1 MVHDRRYERIAEL
14 FARASELEP
23 RAREAFL
30 ETECGDDTD
39 LRAAVEAMLA
49 HDRRSRVPLDE
60 PIGAPTAAILP
71 EPTGDLVG
79 TRIGHYHLR
88 SVIASGG
95 MGTVYQATQDKP
107 RRTVAVKVMKR
118 GLGSRSALRRFEG
131 IIHRDLKPANILVD
145 SQGEPKIIDFG
156 VARSTDSDMAAT
168 TLQTDV
174 GQLIGTLQYMS
185 PEQCEADPHDLD
197 TRSDVYALGVVLY
210 ELLCEQL
217 PYDVSGAPI
226 HEAVSVVRGATPV
239 RPSSFNR
246 TLRGDIET
254 ITLKALE
261 KDRQRR
267 YQSALDLAQD
277 IKRYLSNE
285 TILARPPSLGYQL
298 RKFAQR
304 HRTTAAA
311 LLGVAFALV
320 LGVIATSWQAV
331 RATNAEQD
339 AVRLAD
345 AEAKQREIA
354 TENERQ
360 ARTVIAFIEGILRSA
375 HPHETRGYDYTVREL
390 MGEFSAGLGS
400 QLAGEP
406 EVETTL
412 RLMIGST
419 YRTLGDIDRAEEHA
433 HGALAAA
440 DRAESDGL
448 TARALLALGFVQHD
462 QRDFRTAALTIENA
476 TELSRATFGD
486 DDVRT
491 ARMITALSEIRSH
504 LNDDAGA
511 EEAAREALAIA
522 RTHPDTGV
530 TGLCLLN
537 LADILFAQSKWDEAE
552 QLFVEAIELHET
564 KIGRTPNLSSTLRKF
579 SALLMAMG
587 RLPEAEAAV
596 REALAVATETLGPD
610 SSMLWPSLNQLANVQ
625 SALGDQR
632 AAEETLRRAVA
643 RARHGGGWI
652 WISRTCAG
660 LASLLND
667 LKEHE
672 EAEELLREALRLQ
685 EANLGED
692 HPDLVDTLNNLAFAR
707 QGQGRLADAEALYRR
722 ALSIPEADDQAM
734 IDVTFN
740 LGIVR
745 DEMGDA
751 DAAEAYYLEGLD
763 RWRESVGDEGSKTLA
778 ALAHIGYFY
787 YRQRRYADAERF
799 FEELA
804 TSPALADDDPK
815 KLLYVFNLGVQ
826 YLNQWKLEQA
836 GAMFLQSLR
845 GRRVVLG
852 DEHSETRDSMRDL
865 ATIYGLQGRHE
876 ESAELV
882 AERLEIERAVR
893 GDAHPVVLA
902 AKRALAEQLAALG
915 RHAEATGHFE
925 AILATER
932 SIYPSQPPQSAMTLH
947 HFAANLDAH
956 GERDRAERLAR
967 EAVEIYRQQPLA
979 SPREHVHAVFVLITM
994 LESSG
999 NLTEAEDVLHAH
1011 LTLQQRAN
1019 TGVIHSTQALLGG
1032 NLTKQ
1037 GRFDEAESVLR
1048 QSVQT
1053 RQRTMPDHWL
1063 YPIALSM
1070 LGEAIL
1076 GQGRYEEAEAILI
1089 DAYEMLVDNQAT
1101 PANREREALERVV
1114 ALYDRWERPQQARAW
1129 RERLDE

>member
-118 GLGSRSALRRFEG
+118 GLGSRSALRRFEYEAQVLARLRHPGIAQIHEAGIYENGGSGAQRIPFFVMEYIPNARPLTDYAREKGLSTTERLQLFRQVCDAVHHGHQKG

-778 ALAHIGYFY
+778 GSSSRPGRCSSSRCAVAASFS
-787 YRQRRYADAERF
+787 
-799 FEELA
+799 A
-804 TSPALADDDPK
+804 TSTRKHATACVTSPPSMACRADTRSQRSWSRS
-815 KLLYVFNLGVQ
+815 GSRSS
-826 YLNQWKLEQA
+826 ERCA
-836 GAMFLQSLR
+836 GTRIRSCW
-845 GRRVVLG
+845 RR
-852 DEHSETRDSMRDL
+852 S
-865 ATIYGLQGRHE
+865 
-876 ESAELV
+876 
-882 AERLEIERAVR
+882 
-893 GDAHPVVLA
+893 
-902 AKRALAEQLAALG
+902 
-915 RHAEATGHFE
+915 
-925 AILATER
+925 
-932 SIYPSQPPQSAMTLH
+932 
-947 HFAANLDAH
+947 
-956 GERDRAERLAR
+956 
-967 EAVEIYRQQPLA
+967 
-979 SPREHVHAVFVLITM
+979 
-994 LESSG
+994 
-999 NLTEAEDVLHAH
+999 
-1011 LTLQQRAN
+1011 
-1019 TGVIHSTQALLGG
+1019 
-1032 NLTKQ
+1032 
-1037 GRFDEAESVLR
+1037 
-1048 QSVQT
+1048 
-1053 RQRTMPDHWL
+1053 
-1063 YPIALSM
+1063 ALSPSSS
-1070 LGEAIL
+1070 
-1076 GQGRYEEAEAILI
+1076 RRS
-1089 DAYEMLVDNQAT
+1089 VDMPRRPAT
-1101 PANREREALERVV
+1101 SRRS
-1114 ALYDRWERPQQARAW
+1114 W
-1129 RERLDE
+1129 RRSDQSTHRSTRRSP